1 MPFQLTYD
9 GHTYDIIAPG
19 LVSALETEL
28 ATRSRLGARLTA
40 GGRVLAVRQL
50 EGWFVSAPPVQS

>member
-19 LVSALETEL
+19 LVSALETEV
-28 ATRSRLGARLTA
+28 AARSRPGALLTA
-40 GGRVLAVRQL
+40 GRRLLAVREP